1 MVNIMNDELF
11 KNFTISCNHAIGT
24 TQSYELSLRKYCIY
38 FDMSLKELLEEA
50 EEDEMKG
57 VKWKHSRLKSKLVE
71 YRHHMFQN
79 YAAGTVRKEMNC
91 IIFFYKFYDIKVWD
105 LPKVND
111 KSIQKLA
118 PIYFK
123 DLPDKEVIMAAFQI
137 ASPLMK
143 AIILF
148 SCSSGCARTETLSL
162 TIGDYI
168 KALSEYLPNNR
179 RDIFD
184 VIDYLNDVDDVVP
197 TFSIL
202 RKKTNKY
209 YLTYCSPEAVKAI
222 NAYLLLRD
230 KPITDESPLF
240 QISRTY
246 MVQSFEMINDTLG
259 LGRVGRY
266 LRFRSHMLRKF
277 HASALYN
284 DGMSIDKE
292 NDLQGKAK
300 NKTDAAYFMTN
311 PDDLKYEY
319 IQHLPAVT
327 INTDVEK
334 LSIKSSQFIQMEKEN
349 EALKSEVGDM
359 RNELEEMRGLK
370 KELLGIINKVSE
382 GP

>member
-111 KSIQKLA
+111 KNIQKPA

-123 DLPDKEVIMAAFQI
+123 DLPDKEVIREAFQI

-168 KALSEYLPNNR
+168 ESLSEYLPR
-179 RDIFD
+179 HRMDIFE

-197 TFSIL
+197 TFSI
-202 RKKTNKY
+202 KEK
-209 YLTYCSPEAVKAI
+209 
-222 NAYLLLRD
+222 D
-230 KPITDESPLF
+230 KQVLSHIL
-240 QISRTY
+240 
-246 MVQSFEMINDTLG
+246 QS
-259 LGRVGRY
+259 
-266 LRFRSHMLRKF
+266 
-277 HASALYN
+277 
-284 DGMSIDKE
+284 
-292 NDLQGKAK
+292 
-300 NKTDAAYFMTN
+300 
-311 PDDLKYEY
+311 
-319 IQHLPAVT
+319 
-327 INTDVEK
+327 
-334 LSIKSSQFIQMEKEN
+334 
-349 EALKSEVGDM
+349 
-359 RNELEEMRGLK
+359 
-370 KELLGIINKVSE
+370 
-382 GP
+382 

>member
-1 MVNIMNDELF
+1 M
-11 KNFTISCNHAIGT
+11 
-24 TQSYELSLRKYCIY
+24 
-38 FDMSLKELLEEA
+38 
-50 EEDEMKG
+50 
-57 VKWKHSRLKSKLVE
+57 
-71 YRHHMFQN
+71 
-79 YAAGTVRKEMNC
+79 
-91 IIFFYKFYDIKVWD
+91 
-105 LPKVND
+105 
-111 KSIQKLA
+111 
-118 PIYFK
+118 
-123 DLPDKEVIMAAFQI
+123 
-137 ASPLMK
+137 
-143 AIILF
+143 
-148 SCSSGCARTETLSL
+148 
-162 TIGDYI
+162 
-168 KALSEYLPNNR
+168 SEYLPNNR

-184 VIDYLNDVDDVVP
+184 VIDYLNDVDDVVS

-230 KPITDESPLF
+230 RPITDESPLF
-240 QISRTY
+240 QISMTY

-259 LGRVGRY
+259 LGRVGRCR
-266 LRFRSHMLRKF
+266 RFRSHMLRKF

-284 DGMSIDKE
+284 DGMSIDKV

-300 NKTDAAYFMTN
+300 NKTDATYFMTN

-334 LSIKSSQFIQMEKEN
+334 LSIKSPQFIQMEKEN

-359 RNELEEMRGLK
+359 RGELEEMRGLK